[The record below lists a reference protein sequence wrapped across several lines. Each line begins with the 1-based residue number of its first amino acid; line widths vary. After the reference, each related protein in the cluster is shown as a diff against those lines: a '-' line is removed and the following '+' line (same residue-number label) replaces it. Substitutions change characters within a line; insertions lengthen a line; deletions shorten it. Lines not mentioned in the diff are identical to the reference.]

1 MGNVTRSQ
9 SQNIKSPE
17 GNSLAVFVDGNDDVM
32 KIKDVRGNVQDLNDY
47 IPQTPVSENAYLYA
61 YSSQT
66 QVITTDSSKIN
77 LENLELN
84 QNINLTD
91 DNTISFSQEGIYN
104 FNLSFQAKGTSISE
118 IFVNILKNDD
128 DVLPY
133 SEKAYNSLKDN
144 NVFIYNTTLN
154 IVGTENLSFQISANI
169 IGNGLSSSES
179 IPSATLT
186 INKIG

>member
-17 GNSLAVFVDGNDDVM
+17 GNSLAIFVDGNDDLIKV
-32 KIKDVRGNVQDLNDY
+32 KDVRGNVQELNDY
-47 IPQTPVSENAYLYA
+47 IPQNPISENAYLYA

-66 QVITTDSSKIN
+66 QEITTETSIIK
-77 LENLELN
+77 LENLELKK
-84 QNINLTD
+84 NINLTD
-91 DNTISFSQEGIYN
+91 NENISFNQEGVYN
-104 FNLSFQAKGTSISE
+104 FNLSFQAKGTSAE
-118 IFVNILKNDD
+118 IYVNILKNNS
-128 DVLPY
+128 DVISY
-133 SEKAYNSLKDN
+133 SEKVYYSFEKT

-154 IVGTENLSFQISANI
+154 IVGSENLSFQIYANV
-169 IGNGLSSSES
+169 IGNELLSSEI

>member
-84 QNINLTD
+84 KNINVTD
-91 DNTISFSQEGIYN
+91 DNTISFNQEGVYN

-118 IFVNILKNDD
+118 IFV
-128 DVLPY
+128 
-133 SEKAYNSLKDN
+133 
-144 NVFIYNTTLN
+144 
-154 IVGTENLSFQISANI
+154 G
-169 IGNGLSSSES
+169 
-179 IPSATLT
+179 
-186 INKIG
+186 

>member
-1 MGNVTRSQ
+1 
-9 SQNIKSPE
+9 
-17 GNSLAVFVDGNDDVM
+17 
-32 KIKDVRGNVQDLNDY
+32 VQDISDF
-47 IPQTPVSENAYLYA
+47 TGSESSYLYS
-61 YSSQT
+61 YSSQK

-91 DNTISFSQEGIYN
+91 DNTISFNQEGVYN

-118 IFVNILKNDD
+118 IFVNILKNDENI
-128 DVLPY
+128 LPY
-133 SEKAYNSLKDN
+133 SEKIYYSLEKN

-154 IVGTENLSFQISANI
+154 IVGSENLSFQISANI
-169 IGNGLSSSES
+169 LGNELFSSQK